1 MSGAHGERS
10 APTGVRGR
18 DVLVGLSLANL
29 WFIRLWGEVLAVAGP
44 DAYFSA
50 ISNADIYALM
60 LNVLLFAAAFV
71 GAATVARRAGPRG
84 RRWMVTGFVLVLFLQ
99 LNQLGP
105 ELNPGFL
112 SLVDPWKSG
121 KYLDVLAPLAVVG
134 GIVAASIRWPQRA
147 LRLAVGFVLVLS
159 PFVAVTFGRA
169 ALILL
174 QLNPSKAL
182 AATAPGLDGPVPQ
195 RDGPRVV
202 LVVLDAMG
210 RRHAIDARPDS
221 IRLPVLDRLRAEA
234 LDATQ
239 VTQIGSVTK
248 ISVPGMLSG
257 LEVERSEPDGV
268 DELRL
273 TLDDGSSVAWSE
285 TDHLIEEAQDLGGV
299 GVIAGWYH
307 PYCRI
312 FDHADACATYPARTV
327 GSRARDTGFW
337 RAVVEQQL
345 ALIPYVSLRLRQVE
359 LVETQR
365 EDLARAAVLG
375 ERGFVFL
382 HVIAPH
388 TPWIWDHERQDYT
401 LTEFSPDGMFFNLE
415 LADLKLGEIRAA
427 MERAGQWDSTA
438 VIVTSDHVAQYRPRW
453 IDEPDDKRVPFIV
466 KLPGAAGGVTYD
478 RPIGALVVHD
488 LASALLR
495 DEIPDYAALVAWLD
509 AHAARP

>member
-1 MSGAHGERS
+1 MNTPRL
-10 APTGVRGR
+10 PLPRGR
-18 DVLVGLSLANL
+18 DLLIGLSLANL

-44 DAYFSA
+44 DAYFSS
-50 ISNADIYALM
+50 IHNADIYALM
-60 LNVLLFAAAFV
+60 LNVALLGGALAF
-71 GAATVARRAGPRG
+71 GATWLRRRGAIG
-84 RRWMVTGFVLVLFLQ
+84 RRVMVTGFTVVLLAQ
-99 LNQLGP
+99 LNHLGP
-105 ELNPGFL
+105 ELNPGVL
-112 SLVDPWKSG
+112 SLVDLWKSG
-121 KYLDVLAPLAVVG
+121 KHLDVILPLVV
-134 GIVAASIRWPQRA
+134 VVTLVTACVRWPQRA

-174 QLNPSKAL
+174 QVNPSEAL
-182 AATAPGLDGPVPQ
+182 ASKAPSVDADVP
-195 RDGPRVV
+195 RRAGPRVV
-202 LVVLDAMG
+202 LVVMDAMG

-221 IRLPVLDRLRAEA
+221 IEMPALDRLRAEG

-239 VTQIGSVTK
+239 VTQIGRQTK

-257 LEVERSEPDGV
+257 LEVEASEPEGA
-268 DELRL
+268 DELIL
-273 TLDDGSSVAWSE
+273 TLEDGRTVPWSE
-285 TDHLIEEAQDLGGV
+285 TDNLIDEAQSLGGV

-312 FDHADACATYPARTV
+312 FEHSDACETYPARTV

-337 RAVVEQQL
+337 RAVAEQQL
-345 ALIPYVSLRLRQVE
+345 ALVPYLSLWLRQVE
-359 LVETQR
+359 IVETQR
-365 EDLARAAVLG
+365 EDLAQAAVLG

-388 TPWIWDHERQDYT
+388 TPWIWDHEEQDYT

-415 LADLKLGEIRAA
+415 LADVMLGEIREA

-453 IDEPDDKRVPFIV
+453 IEEPEDTRVPFIV
-466 KLPGAAGGVTYD
+466 KLAGARGGLSYA
-478 RPIGALVVHD
+478 RALDGIVVHE

-495 DEIPDYAALVAWLD
+495 DEIPDYASLVAWLD
-509 AHAARP
+509 AHAAPRDSTQ

>member
-1 MSGAHGERS
+1 MNATAGI
-10 APTGVRGR
+10 RGR

-29 WFIRLWGEVLAVAGP
+29 WYVRLWGEVLAIAGP

-60 LNVLLFAAAFV
+60 LNVLLLGALFV
-71 GAATVARRAGPRG
+71 AGATLARRAGPRG
-84 RRWMVTGFVLVLFLQ
+84 RRVMIAGFVFVLFVQ
-99 LNQLGP
+99 FNQLGP

-112 SLVDPWKSG
+112 ALVDPWKSG
-121 KYLDVLAPLAVVG
+121 KYLDVLAPLAVLAL
-134 GIVAASIRWPQRA
+134 IVAASVRWPQRA

-169 ALILL
+169 ALVLL
-174 QLNPSKAL
+174 QVNPSEAL
-182 AATAPGLDGPVPQ
+182 ASKAPSLDAAVPR

-221 IRLPVLDRLRAEA
+221 IKMPALDRLRAEA
-234 LDATQ
+234 LDATK
-239 VTQIGSVTK
+239 VTQIGGVTK

-257 LEVERSEPDGV
+257 VEVESSEPEGA
-268 DELRL
+268 DELML
-273 TLDDGSSVAWSE
+273 TLEDGSNVPWSE

-307 PYCRI
+307 PYCRL

-337 RAVVEQQL
+337 RALVEQPL
-345 ALIPYVSLRLRQVE
+345 ALVPYLSLRLRQVE

-365 EDLARAAVLG
+365 DDLAQAAVLG

-388 TPWIWDHERQDYT
+388 TPWIWDHESQDYS

-415 LADLKLGEIRAA
+415 LADVKLGEIRAA
-427 MERAGQWDSTA
+427 MEHAGQWDSTA

-453 IDEPDDKRVPFIV
+453 IDEPDDTRVPFIV
-466 KLPGAAGGVTYD
+466 KLPGATGGVTYE
-478 RPIGALVVHD
+478 RPISAMVVHA
-488 LASALLR
+488 LALALLR
-495 DEIPDYAALVAWLD
+495 DEIADYPSLVAWLD
-509 AHAARP
+509 AHGEPPAP